1 MRFWKYLKLMLT
13 PCALVILIGVS
24 VKLVATHYDTKVQQ
38 EFAESIDEYTIY
50 VSGKKVD
57 SEEFLRD
64 YNLSSFWIEIDGNK
78 ALLTSSV
85 PYKLD

>member
-1 MRFWKYLKLMLT
+1 MSFWKYLKLMLT

-50 VSGKKVD
+50 VSGK
-57 SEEFLRD
+57 R
-64 YNLSSFWIEIDGNK
+64 
-78 ALLTSSV
+78 
-85 PYKLD
+85 

>member
-1 MRFWKYLKLMLT
+1 MSFWKYLKLVFT
-13 PCALVILIGVS
+13 PCALVVLIGVS

-38 EFAESIDEYTIY
+38 EFAESIDKYTIY

-64 YNLSSFWIEIDGNK
+64 YNLSSFWIEVDGDK
-78 ALLTSSV
+78 ALLTLMI

>member
-1 MRFWKYLKLMLT
+1 MLT
-13 PCALVILIGVS
+13 PCALVVLIGVS

-64 YNLSSFWIEIDGNK
+64 YNLSSFWIEIDEDK
-78 ALLTSSV
+78 ALLIPRV
-85 PYKLD
+85 PYQLD